1 MYQAIRLTLCI
12 VQPASLLPDIVAVFT
27 VTAAGRLDM
36 CAHKTLMQRREK
48 NRIRGIEIQVRMG
61 RPLFAH
67 LIAHTPVLN
76 TGEAGQSGL
85 DDRMCK
91 SVLSRIV
98 KGQLILSCLVSYA
111 TLPFQ
116 NYTKHGVAKG

>member
-1 MYQAIRLTLCI
+1 ME
-12 VQPASLLPDIVAVFT
+12 
-27 VTAAGRLDM
+27 
-36 CAHKTLMQRREK
+36 RREK
-48 NRIRGIEIQVRMG
+48 NRIWGIEIQVRMG

-98 KGQLILSCLVSYA
+98 KGQLILSRFSCLRAS
-111 TLPFQ
+111 PFQ